1 MPAQQRKDST
11 TFIVAKVTSSTN
23 RHRQRELTVGAAAAA
38 RQPSSGALALT
49 YWRSTHTD
57 SCTSQAAPTR
67 QTDSLRRSASLTARA
82 RRHTS
87 PTTSRIRAPRAVHRV
102 QRGPPLPPWWLPA
115 PPQSLLTSCAPIRG
129 SDSRGAPRR
138 SGPCGGSTGGAGLK
152 HWGYPRSPPA
162 AASPSRHAFAWRD
175 GQPHRPAPRG
185 DRLCVP
191 GSTQAQ
197 VLYELRATPLG
208 WHLGRTNV
216 LQVHIDLRHGR

>member
-23 RHRQRELTVGAAAAA
+23 RHRQRELTVTVGAAAAA

-152 HWGYPRSPPA
+152 HGGYPLLPAGCGESLAARLRLPGRATSPPR
-162 AASPSRHAFAWRD
+162 PAWR
-175 GQPHRPAPRG
+175 PPMRA
-185 DRLCVP
+185 RLDSGAGAV
-191 GSTQAQ
+191 
-197 VLYELRATPLG
+197 
-208 WHLGRTNV
+208 
-216 LQVHIDLRHGR
+216 